1 MYGDGVPPYT
11 VHGRPALMQVWEPE
25 REIVD
30 LTKIRVT
37 KPLYRFFWDLGG
49 SMGAMSMYG
58 DGVPP
63 YIVHCLSLPDAGFW
77 NQGRQ

>member
-1 MYGDGVPPYT
+1 MGAIYVYGDGVPPYT

-37 KPLYRFFWDLGG
+37 KPLYRFF
-49 SMGAMSMYG
+49 
-58 DGVPP
+58 
-63 YIVHCLSLPDAGFW
+63 
-77 NQGRQ
+77 